1 MNLRSISNWIL
12 APLVLALVAYA
23 VYCLNLFGD
32 DNETMRAAGISG
44 IGTLIAAAAT
54 IFAGYLAWHS
64 TMSTAMA
71 QRRELASQRL
81 AAYLVSVRAC
91 SRAYSD
97 SGAIFPDPATLQAK
111 GRLETVMGESDW
123 IALSTDPLIGR
134 DMAIMKL
141 LDRALRWS
149 RQDGNQIAYKWEQV
163 AQELLPEALDSLL
176 ERKRMVDS
184 GKSPDELT
192 SIALIDRHKYEKLA
206 RRLGL
211 SN

>member
-1 MNLRSISNWIL
+1 
-12 APLVLALVAYA
+12 
-23 VYCLNLFGD
+23 
-32 DNETMRAAGISG
+32 
-44 IGTLIAAAAT
+44 
-54 IFAGYLAWHS
+54 
-64 TMSTAMA
+64 
-71 QRRELASQRL
+71 
-81 AAYLVSVRAC
+81 
-91 SRAYSD
+91 
-97 SGAIFPDPATLQAK
+97 
-111 GRLETVMGESDW
+111 MGESDW